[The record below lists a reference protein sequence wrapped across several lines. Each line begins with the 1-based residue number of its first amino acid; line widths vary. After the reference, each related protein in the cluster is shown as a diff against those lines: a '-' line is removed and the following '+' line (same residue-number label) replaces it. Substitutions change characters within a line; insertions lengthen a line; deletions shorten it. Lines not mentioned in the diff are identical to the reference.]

1 MDRQKIREWRKS
13 FNQDK
18 LRQQQLSNQ
27 LATKESTLNH
37 NIYQIF
43 KSPPEDIHLL
53 EQNIK

>member
-18 LRQQQLSNQ
+18 LRQKQLSNQ